1 GVSPQDERAT
11 TAHSRDMPAS
21 REPRRHPCPAPRTDP
36 HRDRIQARRTTRTGP
51 DGSPIP
57 PAPPEGTAR
66 AEETP
71 LPGPAHHPAPRPNPV
86 PQDDTDRPVPRPA
99 DRYGSG
105 PVDPDCY
112 PPRERTG

>member
-1 GVSPQDERAT
+1 GVPAGRARNHRAQPRHARIARAEET
-11 TAHSRDMPAS
+11 PLPGPAH
-21 REPRRHPCPAPRTDP
+21 HPAPRPNPAPQTDT
-36 HRDRIQARRTTRTGP
+36 DRP

-66 AEETP
+66 AEDTP
-71 LPGPAHHPAPRPNPV
+71 LPGPAHPPAPRPNPV

-105 PVDPDCY
+105 PVVPYCY

>member
-1 GVSPQDERAT
+1 SVPAGRARNHR
-11 TAHSRDMPAS
+11 AQ
-21 REPRRHPCPAPRTDP
+21 PRHA
-36 HRDRIQARRTTRTGP
+36 RI
-51 DGSPIP
+51 
-57 PAPPEGTAR
+57 AR

-71 LPGPAHHPAPRPNPV
+71 LPGPADRPAPRPNPV
-86 PQDDTDRPVPRPA
+86 PQDDADRPVPRPA